1 MIFWFLRL
9 GGLITW
15 TYFICR
21 HGWDL
26 SLRSPINP
34 VRNEMSWVAFCFFY
48 VIAILLHLIVE
59 PAVMTPP
66 SPGRPA
72 AVRFGLIS
80 VVLLFA
86 WLTAVISWMV
96 FHAHHHP
103 YQCENMPDKFPV
115 FVEFGVDRG
124 NLRTGMGVD
133 MATVWVDGRKLHQ
146 VSHDEQFGRVHTFL
160 SAEYLR
166 LDGKRKRTSWPGE
179 TAVTDLW
186 TNFTRGVDLSDGKLT
201 GNCHDV
207 PCLEGKFWMTPNLR
221 YTWTYRNPVTGE
233 IKEKTVQSNE
243 GPWFFRQRHRPLVSL
258 TNGNGTEV
266 FRAQSTKVV
275 CSAGDGDYETSLVP
289 VGLLLLAE
297 QIYNGLGV

>member
-1 MIFWFLRL
+1 MIFLLLRL

-21 HGWDL
+21 HGWDF
-26 SLRSPINP
+26 SLHSLINP
-34 VRNEMSWVAFCFFY
+34 VRHEMSWEGFCFFY
-48 VIAILLHLIVE
+48 VIAILLHLIFE
-59 PAVMTPP
+59 PAFMTA
-66 SPGRPA
+66 SPQRRPA
-72 AVRFGLIS
+72 AIRFGGICF
-80 VVLLFA
+80 VLLVL
-86 WLTAVISWMV
+86 WLTTMFSWMLY
-96 FHAHHHP
+96 HAHHHP
-103 YQCENMPDKFPV
+103 YRCENMPGKFPV
-115 FVEFGVDRG
+115 FVEFGVDKG

-133 MATVWVDGRKLHQ
+133 MATVWVDGKKLYQ

-166 LDGKRKRTSWPGE
+166 DGKKKRTLWPRE
-179 TAVTDLW
+179 TAVSDLW
-186 TNFTRGVDLSDGKLT
+186 TNFTRGADLSDGTLT
-201 GNCHDV
+201 GNCNQVH
-207 PCLEGKFWMTPNLR
+207 CLEGKFWMTPNLR

-233 IKEKTVQSNE
+233 IKRKTVQSNE
-243 GPWFFRQRHRPLVSL
+243 GEWFFRQRHRPLVSL

-297 QIYNGLGV
+297 QIYSGFGF